1 MINTKL
7 QIRNDKYKSVRYTYG
22 IDKYKSESETWMSLV
37 FNSMTMTMTFN
48 LVRLMKIARTTA
60 SFVSVIPSVASHAS
74 GQRRYIDD
82 DGHDDDPF
90 WQ

>member
-1 MINTKL
+1 MAVTMMMM
-7 QIRNDKYKSVRYTYG
+7 TMM
-22 IDKYKSESETWMSLV
+22 T
-37 FNSMTMTMTFN
+37 MTMTMTFN

-82 DGHDDDPF
+82 DHDDDPF
-90 WQ
+90 GNDGDGDDNHLKSKGVS

>member
-1 MINTKL
+1 MLMT
-7 QIRNDKYKSVRYTYG
+7 
-22 IDKYKSESETWMSLV
+22 MM
-37 FNSMTMTMTFN
+37 MTMTIN